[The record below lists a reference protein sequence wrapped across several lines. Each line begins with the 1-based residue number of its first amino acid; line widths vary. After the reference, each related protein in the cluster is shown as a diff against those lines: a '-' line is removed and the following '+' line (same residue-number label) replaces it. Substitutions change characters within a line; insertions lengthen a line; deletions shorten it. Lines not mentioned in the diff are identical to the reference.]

1 MSRHLILGTAGHVDH
16 GKTALIRALTG
27 IDCDTHKE
35 EKERG
40 ITINL
45 GFAHLDLPSGESIGI
60 VDMPGHKDFIRT
72 MVAGAYGID
81 LVMLVIAADS
91 GVMPQTVEHF
101 NIIQML
107 GIHHGIVALTKS
119 DLVDEETLGMAKL
132 EVMEFLEGTPFQ
144 NTPIIPVS
152 SVTGSGLDML
162 RNQIEALL
170 PWITDKDT
178 GHVFRMYID
187 RLFNLKGQGYVVTG
201 TVMNGSAT
209 TGQELYLLPGFG
221 KKLKIRQIQRHGKT
235 VDSAYAGDRAAMN
248 LTGITLEDF
257 ERGVVLSG
265 QRLPST
271 QMTDASLVLFGESEK
286 ISKWSQVI
294 FLTGTLRCNARIHLL
309 DTDQVGPGESALVQI
324 HLEKPAILM
333 YGDHYVIRNSSDDA
347 TIGGGM
353 ILDISPLHHRK
364 RTTKL
369 VEYLKDL
376 GEAGGGRLDAGGG
389 KQEAGGSRQQ
399 GLGWLKIE
407 MRKESGPVFPE
418 TIATRLNLSPDDVLN
433 HLNEVLSSEVRQ
445 YNPGGNSILIMNS
458 LDESIRQKVLSVL
471 RQWHEANPL
480 LESGLDTKGLA
491 GKLSFQSTVQKH
503 YLEALLDSMQK
514 EGSIRKSGS
523 AWLLGDFQVTI
534 DKKMQESLDWLDK
547 TTEQFGVQRSVATE
561 IEQLV
566 TAAQA
571 RGISKQRLTMMLM
584 YLAREGVLHFYDND
598 YIHRS
603 VADHCRNLLL
613 ADLKHKEAGINE
625 KEFRLLI
632 DGTKRIVQVLIG
644 IFTEEGSI
652 TKQSFYLRITEKGK
666 RFLKP

>member
-45 GFAHLDLPSGESIGI
+45 GFTHLDLPSGESIGI

-162 RNQIEALL
+162 RNKIEALL
-170 PWITDKDT
+170 PRITDKDT
-178 GHVFRMYID
+178 GPVFRMYID

-209 TGQELYLLPGFG
+209 TGQELYLLPGFD

-271 QMTDASLVLFGESEK
+271 QMTDASLVLFVESEK

-309 DTDQVGPGESALVQI
+309 DMDQVGPGESALVQI

-389 KQEAGGSRQQ
+389 KQEAGSRRQQ

-407 MRKESGPVFPE
+407 MRKEAGPVLPE
-418 TIATRLNLSPDDVLN
+418 TLAAKLNLSPGDVLKYI
-433 HLNEVLSSEVRQ
+433 NEGLSPEIRL
-445 YNPGGNSILIMNS
+445 YNPGGRSILIMNS
-458 LDESIRQKVLSVL
+458 LDESIRQKILSVF

-480 LESGLDTKGLA
+480 LESGLDSRGLA
-491 GKLSFQSTVQKH
+491 GKLGFQSPEQKL
-503 YLEALLDSMQK
+503 YLEALLDTLRE
-514 EGSIRKSGS
+514 EGKIRQNGA
-523 AWLLGDFQVTI
+523 AWLLGDFQITI
-534 DKKMQESLDWLDK
+534 DERMQESLDWLDK

-561 IEQLV
+561 MEQLV

-613 ADLKHKEAGINE
+613 ADLKQKETGINE

-632 DGTKRIVQVLIG
+632 DGTKRIVQVLVG

-652 TKQSFYLRITEKGK
+652 TKHSFYLRITEKGK